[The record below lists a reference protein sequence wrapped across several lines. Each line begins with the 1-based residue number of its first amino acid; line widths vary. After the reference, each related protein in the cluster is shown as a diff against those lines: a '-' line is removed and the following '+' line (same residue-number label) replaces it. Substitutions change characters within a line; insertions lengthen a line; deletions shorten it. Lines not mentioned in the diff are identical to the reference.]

1 VTPAADDDDDETET
15 PAVAGFRSK
24 TTFSHEEAVMTIT
37 VQKLQRSFAYNGI
50 ALPDPGCELSPEQVR
65 DVYSATYPE
74 ITTAS
79 IEGPEQK
86 GERLVY
92 TFRRAVGTKG
102 AVSANSPRTS
112 RVVVRRRDDGL
123 TYVEPT
129 VGGNLDGRS
138 SDHRLA
144 AMDRVDRSLASAS

>member
-1 VTPAADDDDDETET
+1 
-15 PAVAGFRSK
+15 
-24 TTFSHEEAVMTIT
+24 MTIT

-86 GERLVY
+86 GDRLIY

-102 AVSANSPRTS
+102 NASRTS
-112 RVVVRRRDDGL
+112 RIVVRRRDDGL
-123 TYVEPT
+123 SYVEPQSAVVT
-129 VGGNLDGRS
+129 PVERLMIALGRLVRWLDR
-138 SDHRLA
+138 RWPVVL
-144 AMDRVDRSLASAS
+144 RKE

>member
-1 VTPAADDDDDETET
+1 MTRPRRPMLWVP
-15 PAVAGFRSK
+15 RLK

-37 VQKLQRSFAYNGI
+37 VQKLLRAFAYNGI

-102 AVSANSPRTS
+102 AVSVNSPRTS

-129 VGGNLDGRS
+129 VVGTSTADYLTSALRRWIGLIDRWLLPLIRRS
-138 SDHRLA
+138 
-144 AMDRVDRSLASAS
+144 

>member
-1 VTPAADDDDDETET
+1 
-15 PAVAGFRSK
+15 
-24 TTFSHEEAVMTIT
+24 MTIT
-37 VQKLQRSFAYNGI
+37 VQKLLRSFAYNGI
-50 ALPDPGCELSPEQVR
+50 ALPDPGSDLTPEQVR

-102 AVSANSPRTS
+102 AVSADS
-112 RVVVRRRDDGL
+112 RRPSGVVLRQREDGL
-123 TYVEPT
+123 TYVEPYSVGTTT
-129 VGGNLDGRS
+129 VDHLKVALRRLSRWLDR
-138 SDHRLA
+138 RLLPA
-144 AMDRVDRSLASAS
+144 IRRG

>member
-1 VTPAADDDDDETET
+1 L
-15 PAVAGFRSK
+15 K
-24 TTFSHEEAVMTIT
+24 TTFSHEEAVMTII

-50 ALPDPGCELSPEQVR
+50 ALPDPGSELSPEQVR

-86 GERLVY
+86 GDRLLY

-102 AVSANSPRTS
+102 VFSANAPRTS
-112 RVVVRRRDDGL
+112 RIVVRRRDDGL
-123 TYVEPT
+123 SYVEPQSVIVT
-129 VGGNLDGRS
+129 P
-138 SDHRLA
+138 
-144 AMDRVDRSLASAS
+144 VDRLFIAFGRLLRWLDRHLPVVLHKE

>member
-1 VTPAADDDDDETET
+1 
-15 PAVAGFRSK
+15 
-24 TTFSHEEAVMTIT
+24 MTIT

-86 GERLVY
+86 GDRLIY

-102 AVSANSPRTS
+102 ALSANASRTS
-112 RVVVRRRDDGL
+112 RIVVRRRDDGL
-123 TYVEPT
+123 SYVEPQSVIVT
-129 VGGNLDGRS
+129 P
-138 SDHRLA
+138 
-144 AMDRVDRSLASAS
+144 VDRLFIAFGRLLRWLDRHLPVVLHKE

>member
-1 VTPAADDDDDETET
+1 
-15 PAVAGFRSK
+15 
-24 TTFSHEEAVMTIT
+24 MTIT

-65 DVYSATYPE
+65 DLYSATYPE

-86 GERLVY
+86 GDRLIY

-102 AVSANSPRTS
+102 AHSVNAPRTS
-112 RVVVRRRDDGL
+112 RIVVRRRDDGL
-123 TYVEPT
+123 SYVEPQST
-129 VGGNLDGRS
+129 VAS
-138 SDHRLA
+138 P
-144 AMDRVDRSLASAS
+144 VDRLSIALGRWFKRLDRCLPIVLRKG

>member
-1 VTPAADDDDDETET
+1 
-15 PAVAGFRSK
+15 
-24 TTFSHEEAVMTIT
+24 MTIT
-37 VQKLQRSFAYNGI
+37 VQKLLRSFTYNGI
-50 ALPDPGCELSPEQVR
+50 ALPDPGSDLTPEQVR

-102 AVSANSPRTS
+102 AVSVGS
-112 RVVVRRRDDGL
+112 RRPSGVALRQREDGL
-123 TYVEPT
+123 TYVEPYSVGLST
-129 VGGNLDGRS
+129 VNHLKGALR
-138 SDHRLA
+138 RLS
-144 AMDRVDRSLASAS
+144 RWIERWLLPVIRRG

>member
-1 VTPAADDDDDETET
+1 
-15 PAVAGFRSK
+15 
-24 TTFSHEEAVMTIT
+24 MTIT

-86 GERLVY
+86 GDRLIY

-102 AVSANSPRTS
+102 SLSANAQRTS
-112 RVVVRRRDDGL
+112 RIVVRRRDDGL
-123 TYVEPT
+123 SYVEPQSA
-129 VGGNLDGRS
+129 VMYAGGALDY
-138 SDHRLA
+138 RLGT
-144 AMDRVDRSLASAS
+144 MGQVDRSALACCPPQGVGHGVAQGTASSRCRWRLLAL

>member
-1 VTPAADDDDDETET
+1 
-15 PAVAGFRSK
+15 
-24 TTFSHEEAVMTIT
+24 MTIT
-37 VQKLQRSFAYNGI
+37 VQKLLRSFAYNGI
-50 ALPDPGCELSPEQVR
+50 ALPDPGSDLTPEQVR

-102 AVSANSPRTS
+102 AVSVDS
-112 RVVVRRRDDGL
+112 RRPSGVVLRQREDGL
-123 TYVEPT
+123 TYVEPHS
-129 VGGNLDGRS
+129 VELS
-138 SDHRLA
+138 SVDHLKVALRRLS
-144 AMDRVDRSLASAS
+144 RWIERWLLPVIRRG

>member
-1 VTPAADDDDDETET
+1 
-15 PAVAGFRSK
+15 
-24 TTFSHEEAVMTIT
+24 MTIT
-37 VQKLQRSFAYNGI
+37 VQKLLRSFAYNGI
-50 ALPDPGCELSPEQVR
+50 ALPDPGSDLTPEQVR

-102 AVSANSPRTS
+102 AVSVDS
-112 RVVVRRRDDGL
+112 RRPSGVVLRQREDGL
-123 TYVEPT
+123 TYVEPYSVGTTT
-129 VGGNLDGRS
+129 VDHLKVALRRLSRWLDRRFLPAIRRG
-138 SDHRLA
+138 
-144 AMDRVDRSLASAS
+144 